1 MTKLLHHNWAQ
12 AKHLQVLIR
21 TIAQTFVDNLK
32 KKNKQTKKKN
42 RETSTCQL
50 IVEAT
55 VAQQHDYG
63 LCLPGLK
70 ICPELHAECENGT
83 FGENSW
89 NFGEYSNAVAKGA
102 ILKKLSNLEKK
113 IAKVLANFKLIAK
126 NQMRWQRGLMANGD
140 FDAYGQVFKKI
151 GEKFKWSGKGAS

>member
-32 KKNKQTKKKN
+32 KNNKQTTKTKN

-70 ICPELHAECENGT
+70 IRPELHAECENGT

-102 ILKKLSNLEKK
+102 ILKKLSNLEKN
-113 IAKVLANFKLIAK
+113 LPN
-126 NQMRWQRGLMANGD
+126 
-140 FDAYGQVFKKI
+140 
-151 GEKFKWSGKGAS
+151 

>member
-32 KKNKQTKKKN
+32 KKKQTNNKKKN

-55 VAQQHDYG
+55 VAKEYDYG
-63 LCLPGLK
+63 LRLPGLK
-70 ICPELHAECENGT
+70 ICAERHAVCENDT

-102 ILKKLSNLEKK
+102 ILKKLSNLEKN
-113 IAKVLANFKLIAK
+113 LPN
-126 NQMRWQRGLMANGD
+126 
-140 FDAYGQVFKKI
+140 
-151 GEKFKWSGKGAS
+151 

>member
-1 MTKLLHHNWAQ
+1 M
-12 AKHLQVLIR
+12 QVLIR

-32 KKNKQTKKKN
+32 KKQTNKQKKKN

-83 FGENSW
+83 FG
-89 NFGEYSNAVAKGA
+89 
-102 ILKKLSNLEKK
+102 K
-113 IAKVLANFKLIAK
+113 IRETLVNI
-126 NQMRWQRGLMANGD
+126 QMRWQK
-140 FDAYGQVFKKI
+140 GQF
-151 GEKFKWSGKGAS
+151 

>member
-1 MTKLLHHNWAQ
+1 MTELLHHNWAQ

-32 KKNKQTKKKN
+32 KQKTKNEKN

-50 IVEAT
+50 IAEAT
-55 VAQQHDYG
+55 VAKQHDYG
-63 LCLPGLK
+63 LRLPGLK
-70 ICPELHAECENGT
+70 ICPELHAVCENGT

-102 ILKKLSNLEKK
+102 ILKKLSNQEKN
-113 IAKVLANFKLIAK
+113 LPN
-126 NQMRWQRGLMANGD
+126 
-140 FDAYGQVFKKI
+140 
-151 GEKFKWSGKGAS
+151 

>member
-32 KKNKQTKKKN
+32 KQKTKNEKN
-42 RETSTCQL
+42 RETLTCKL
-50 IVEAT
+50 IAEAT
-55 VAQQHDYG
+55 VAKQHDYG
-63 LCLPGLK
+63 LRLPG
-70 ICPELHAECENGT
+70 
-83 FGENSW
+83 SW

-126 NQMRWQRGLMANGD
+126 NQMRWQRGLLANGY